1 MVSDLNPSENEV
13 PVHGHVRRRV
23 WRSIVFAP
31 EGDGFRRRRGSDGFR
46 LGAAVIIVLV
56 GLAITH
62 ADPGAEHKIL
72 HFVSPPPDGIRWLVT
87 TVYILG
93 SFGLIVIL
101 GAVAFLSHR
110 RAVLQDLALAAA
122 GAVGF
127 SALMWLVFGMS
138 GGRPHDSSL
147 DGYNLDYP
155 VMIIVAAVAV
165 AMAAMP
171 YLSRPVQRLVE
182 LVIGLGAVAT
192 VVVGDGLPVNVAASV
207 ALGWG
212 TVALLHLVFGSPLG
226 LPSGE
231 ELAVVLEDLGLSI
244 ETLAPSQRQIW
255 GVARYVGTDQSG
267 DPLAVSL
274 YGRDAAD
281 AQLLSKIG
289 RFFFYRDSGPTLS
302 FSRIQQVE
310 HEAYMT
316 LLAER
321 AGVATAHVLVAGIGG
336 PSRDAALVV
345 RPPVGIRLAELDA
358 TAATD
363 ELLDSIFSTMLQLR
377 SARIAHGAMSGETIV
392 IDPEASGVSLVDF
405 RTSSASPSQGR
416 LDADLAGALAA
427 VGLVAGPEATAAAA
441 RRVLPA
447 EAVTAALPHLR
458 RASLDRVMS
467 KALKKHSTLVEDVR
481 TRTAQAFEIEVP
493 ELAEAKRVSWGTLIM
508 TIGTLV
514 GGWALI
520 LVLIQV
526 GQSLDTIKGAAWG
539 WVAVTAVL
547 AQLAYPSTAF
557 SEIGTVR
564 AALPYG
570 RVVALEFANAF
581 TSLAGGT
588 AATFGTRVRF
598 FQQQG
603 FDATQAVTSGALVS
617 TSSWIVKGALFLIS
631 LPLAWSNL
639 NFSNDGQ
646 DTSGN
651 HGKAVWII
659 LAVIVAVIVLI
670 GVVLAVP
677 RLRRLAADKARP
689 KLRQVW
695 ADLKLLAAQ
704 PVKLVELFSGALS
717 AQIMVALALGASLH
731 AFGQQLSLATIFI
744 VITLAS
750 MLGGVSPV
758 PGGMGVVEAG
768 MILGL
773 TAAGV
778 PETDA
783 VAATFVQRM
792 FTSYLPP
799 LWGWFV
805 LVWMRKRE
813 YL

>member
-1 MVSDLNPSENEV
+1 MSVEAGTVQSGAPSNE
-13 PVHGHVRRRV
+13 PVRRRA

-31 EGDGFRRRRGSDGFR
+31 TGDGTRRRRGSDGFR
-46 LGAAVIIVLV
+46 LGAAVTVILI

-62 ADPGAEHKIL
+62 VDPVSEHKVL
-72 HFVSPPPDGIRWLVT
+72 HFISPPPDGVRWLVT
-87 TVYILG
+87 SIYVFG

-101 GAVAFLSHR
+101 GTVAFLSHR
-110 RAVLQDLALAAA
+110 RVVLRDLATAGLAAFA
-122 GAVGF
+122 F
-127 SALMWLVFGMS
+127 SALMWLVFGMT
-138 GGRPHDSSL
+138 GGRPNDATL
-147 DGYNLDYP
+147 TGYNLDYP
-155 VMIIVAAVAV
+155 VAIVAAAVAV
-165 AMAAMP
+165 TMAALP
-171 YLSRPVQRLVE
+171 YLSCSVQRLVE
-182 LVIGLGAVAT
+182 LVIGLTAVAT
-192 VVVGDGLPVNVAASV
+192 VVAGDGLPVNVAASV

-231 ELAVVLEDLGLSI
+231 ELAVVLGDLGVPVGTLSP
-244 ETLAPSQRQIW
+244 ADHQVW
-255 GVARYVGTDQSG
+255 GVARYSGTDLNG
-267 DPLAVSL
+267 GTVTVSL

-281 AQLLSKIG
+281 AQLLSKTG
-289 RFFFYRDSGPTLS
+289 RFLFYRDSGPALS

-321 AGVATAHVLVAGIGG
+321 AGVTRSHVLVAGIGG
-336 PSRDAALVV
+336 PSGDAALVV
-345 RPPVGIRLAELDA
+345 RPPVGTRLGELDEA
-358 TAATD
+358 SLSD
-363 ELLDSIFSTMLQLR
+363 EALDALFLTMLAMR
-377 SARIAHGAMSGETIV
+377 RARIAHGALSGETIV
-392 IDPEASGVSLVDF
+392 VDPTGSNVSLTDF
-405 RTSSASPSQGR
+405 RTASQSPTEER

-427 VGLVAGPEATAAAA
+427 AGLVAGPERTAAAA
-441 RRVLPA
+441 RRVLPK
-447 EAVTAALPHLR
+447 ETVAVALTHLR
-458 RASLDRVMS
+458 RASLDRAV
-467 KALKKHSTLVEDVR
+467 AAGLKGRKQLLEDVR

-493 ELAEAKRVSWGTLIM
+493 QLTEPKRVSWGTIVM

-520 LVLIQV
+520 LVLIKV
-526 GQSLDTIKGAAWG
+526 GQSFDTIKGAAWG
-539 WVAVTAVL
+539 WVGATAIL
-547 AQLAYPSTAF
+547 AQLAYPSTAL

-564 AALPYG
+564 GVLPYG

-588 AATFGTRVRF
+588 PATFATRVRF

-603 FDATQAVTSGALVS
+603 FGATQAVTSGALVS
-617 TSSWIVKGALFLIS
+617 TTSWIVKGSLFLIS
-631 LPLAWSNL
+631 LPLAWGNL

-646 DTSGN
+646 NASGN
-651 HGKAVWII
+651 HGKAIWLL
-659 LAVIVAVIVLI
+659 LAVIVLVVVLI
-670 GVVLAVP
+670 GVALAVP

-695 ADLKLLAAQ
+695 ADLKILATTPA
-704 PVKLVELFSGALS
+704 KLVELVGGAISGQL
-717 AQIMVALALGASLH
+717 MVALALGAALH
-731 AFGQQLSLATIFI
+731 AFGQHLSLATIFI
-744 VITLAS
+744 VITIAS

-773 TAAGV
+773 TAAGI

>member
-1 MVSDLNPSENEV
+1 MSTDSGITQEGASTQGPA
-13 PVHGHVRRRV
+13 RARI

-31 EGDGFRRRRGSDGFR
+31 EGDGNRRRRGSDGFR
-46 LGAAVIIVLV
+46 LGAALVIVLV
-56 GLAITH
+56 GLAIVRV
-62 ADPGAEHKIL
+62 DPGPEHEIV
-72 HFVSPPPDGIRWLVT
+72 HFFSPPPDGIRWLVT
-87 TVYILG
+87 TTYILG

-110 RAVLQDLALAAA
+110 RAVLRDLTLAGAAA
-122 GAVGF
+122 FGF
-127 SALMWLVFGMS
+127 SALMWLVFGS
-138 GGRPHDSSL
+138 TGGRPHDASL
-147 DGYNLDYP
+147 AGYNLDYP
-155 VMIIVAAVAV
+155 VAIVVVVVAV
-165 AMAAMP
+165 AMAALP
-171 YLSRPVQRLVE
+171 YLSRSVQRLVE
-182 LVIGLGAVAT
+182 LVVALAALAT
-192 VVVGDGLPVNVAASV
+192 VVAGYGLPVNVAASV

-231 ELAVVLEDLGLSI
+231 ELAAVVEDLGVLVG
-244 ETLAPSQRQIW
+244 TLQPSRHQVW
-255 GVARYVGTDQSG
+255 GVARYTGIDRSG
-267 DPLAVSL
+267 GPLAVSL

-281 AQLLSKIG
+281 AQLLSKTG

-302 FSRIQQVE
+302 FSRVQQVE

-321 AGVATAHVLVAGIGG
+321 AGVATSHVLVAGIGG
-336 PSRDAALVV
+336 PSRDAVLVV
-345 RPPVGIRLAELDA
+345 RSPVGVPLAELDESSL
-358 TAATD
+358 TD
-363 ELLDSIFSTMLQLR
+363 PLLDACFSSVLR
-377 SARIAHGAMSGETIV
+377 LRKAGIAHGALSGDTIIV
-392 IDPEASGVSLVDF
+392 DPEHGVVSLVDL
-405 RTSSASPSQGR
+405 RTSSASPSQDR
-416 LDADLAGALAA
+416 LDADMAGALAA

-441 RRVLPA
+441 RRVLP
-447 EAVTAALPHLR
+447 EAVVTAALPHLR
-458 RASLDRVMS
+458 RASLDRVTS
-467 KALKKHSTLVEDVR
+467 KALKGRSKLLEEVR

-493 ELAEAKRVSWGTLIM
+493 KLAEPKRVSWGTLIM
-508 TIGTLV
+508 TIGTLI

-526 GQSLDTIKGAAWG
+526 GQSFDTIKGAAWG

-547 AQLAYPSTAF
+547 AQLAYPSTAL
-557 SEIGTVR
+557 SVVGTVR
-564 AALPYG
+564 TALPFG

-588 AATFGTRVRF
+588 PATFGTRVRF
-598 FQQQG
+598 FQLQG
-603 FDATQAVTSGALVS
+603 SDATQAVTSGALVS
-617 TSSWIVKGALFLIS
+617 TSSWIVKGLLFLIS
-631 LPLAWSNL
+631 LPLAWSSF
-639 NFSNDGQ
+639 NFSNDGT
-646 DTSGN
+646 DTSGD
-651 HGKAVWII
+651 HGKAVWLI

-670 GVVLAVP
+670 GVALAVP

-689 KLRQVW
+689 KLLQIW

-704 PVKLVELFSGALS
+704 PSKLIEVFGGALA
-717 AQIMVALALGASLH
+717 AQVLVALALGTALH
-731 AFGQQLSLATIFI
+731 AFGEQLSLATIFI

-768 MILGL
+768 MILAL

-778 PETDA
+778 PENQA

-805 LVWMRKRE
+805 LAWMRKRE

>member
-1 MVSDLNPSENEV
+1 MSAEIGTFQSDTSPQKS
-13 PVHGHVRRRV
+13 PRRRP
-23 WRSIVFAP
+23 WASIVFAP
-31 EGDGFRRRRGSDGFR
+31 EGDGHRSRRGSDGFR
-46 LGAAVIIVLV
+46 LGTAVVVLLV

-62 ADPGAEHKIL
+62 VDPGAEHKIL
-72 HFVSPPPDGIRWLVT
+72 HFLSPPPNGVRWLVT
-87 TVYILG
+87 TIYVLG

-101 GAVAFLSHR
+101 GSVALLSR
-110 RAVLQDLALAAA
+110 RRVILRDLLVA
-122 GAVGF
+122 GLGAFGL
-127 SALMWLVFGMS
+127 SALMWLVFGKT
-138 GGRPHDSSL
+138 GGRPHDASL
-147 DGYNLDYP
+147 AGFNLDYP
-155 VMIIVAAVAV
+155 VAIVAAAVAV
-165 AMAAMP
+165 ALAALP
-171 YLSRPVQRLVE
+171 YLSRTVQRLVE
-182 LVIGLGAVAT
+182 LAIGLAAVAA
-192 VVVGDGLPVNVAASV
+192 VVAGDGLPVNVAASV

-212 TVALLHLVFGSPLG
+212 AVALLHLVLGSPLG

-231 ELAVVLEDLGLSI
+231 ELAIVLDDLGVPVS
-244 ETLAPSQRQIW
+244 TMDPSDHQVW
-255 GVARYVGTDQSG
+255 GVARYVGV
-267 DPLAVSL
+267 DPAGQPVAVSL

-281 AQLLSKIG
+281 AQLLSKTG
-289 RFFFYRDSGPTLS
+289 RFLFYRDSGPSLS

-321 AGVATAHVLVAGIGG
+321 AGVATSHVLVAGIGG

-345 RPPVGIRLAELDA
+345 RPPTGIGLGELNAATCTDGMLDA
-358 TAATD
+358 LFTTV
-363 ELLDSIFSTMLQLR
+363 LDLR
-377 SARIAHGAMSGETIV
+377 RARIAHGALSGETIV
-392 IDPEASGVSLVDF
+392 VDPARDAVSLVDF
-405 RTSSASPSQGR
+405 RTASPSPTEER

-427 VGLVAGPEATAAAA
+427 AAMVAGAERTAAAA
-441 RRVLPA
+441 RRVVPK
-447 EAVTAALPHLR
+447 EVVTAALPHVR
-458 RASLDRVMS
+458 RASLDRALS
-467 KALKKHSTLVEDVR
+467 AALKGQKQLLEDVR
-481 TRTAQAFEIEVP
+481 ARTAQAFDIELPKLV
-493 ELAEAKRVSWGTLIM
+493 ENKRISWGTIIM
-508 TIGTLV
+508 TVGTLI

-526 GQSLDTIKGAAWG
+526 GQSFDTIKGAAWG
-539 WVAVTAVL
+539 WVAATAVL

-557 SEIGTVR
+557 SEIGTVNQV
-564 AALPYG
+564 LPYG
-570 RVVALEFANAF
+570 RVVSLEFANAF

-588 AATFGTRVRF
+588 PATFATRVRF

-617 TSSWIVKGALFLIS
+617 TTSWIVKGALFLIS
-631 LPLAWSNL
+631 LPLAWSNF
-639 NFSNDGQ
+639 NFSQSGTDS
-646 DTSGN
+646 SGN
-651 HGKAVWII
+651 HGKAVWLFLAII
-659 LAVIVAVIVLI
+659 LAVLVVI
-670 GVVLAVP
+670 GVALAVP

-695 ADLKLLAAQ
+695 GDLKILATRPA
-704 PVKLVELFSGALS
+704 KLVELFTGALS
-717 AQIMVALALGASLH
+717 AQVMVALALGAALH
-731 AFGQQLSLATIFI
+731 AFNQQLSLATIFI

-750 MLGGVSPV
+750 MLGGVTPV

-778 PETDA
+778 PENQA

>member
-1 MVSDLNPSENEV
+1 MSTDSGITQEGASTQGPAR
-13 PVHGHVRRRV
+13 PRV

-31 EGDGFRRRRGSDGFR
+31 EGDGNRRRRGSDGFR
-46 LGAAVIIVLV
+46 LGSSLVIVLV

-62 ADPGAEHKIL
+62 VDPGAEHKIL
-72 HFVSPPPDGIRWLVT
+72 HFVSPPPNGVRWLVT
-87 TVYILG
+87 TIYVLG

-110 RAVLQDLALAAA
+110 RAVLRDLVLAGAAA
-122 GAVGF
+122 FGF
-127 SALMWLVFGMS
+127 SALMWLVFGMT
-138 GGRPHDSSL
+138 GGRPHDASL
-147 DGYNLDYP
+147 ASYNLDYP
-155 VMIIVAAVAV
+155 VASVVVAVAV
-165 AMAAMP
+165 ALAAMP
-171 YLSRPVQRLVE
+171 YLSRSVQRLVE
-182 LVIGLGAVAT
+182 LVIGLAAVAT
-192 VVVGDGLPVNVAASV
+192 VVAGYGLPVNVAASV

-231 ELAVVLEDLGLSI
+231 ELAVVVEDLGVLVG
-244 ETLAPSQRQIW
+244 TLAPSEHQVW
-255 GVARYVGTDQSG
+255 GVARYTGIDQSG
-267 DPLAVSL
+267 GPLAVSL

-281 AQLLSKIG
+281 AQLLSKTG

-345 RPPVGIRLAELDA
+345 RPPIGVRLAELDESSF
-358 TAATD
+358 TD
-363 ELLDSIFSTMLQLR
+363 AMLDTCFSSLLQLR
-377 SARIAHGAMSGETIV
+377 KAGIAHGALSGDTIV
-392 IDPEASGVSLVDF
+392 VDPEHGGVSLVDF
-405 RTSSASPSQGR
+405 RTASVSPSQDR
-416 LDADLAGALAA
+416 LDADMAGALAA

-441 RRVLPA
+441 RRVLP
-447 EAVTAALPHLR
+447 EAVVTAALPHLR
-458 RASLDRVMS
+458 RASLDRVTS
-467 KALKKHSTLVEDVR
+467 KALKGRSKLLEDVR

-493 ELAEAKRVSWGTLIM
+493 KLSEPKRVSWGTLIM

-526 GQSLDTIKGAAWG
+526 GQSFDTIKGAAWG

-547 AQLAYPSTAF
+547 AQLSYPSEAV
-557 SEIGTVR
+557 SVIGTVKG
-564 AALPYG
+564 ALPYG
-570 RVVALEFANAF
+570 RVVALEFANSF

-588 AATFGTRVRF
+588 PATFGTRVRF

-603 FDATQAVTSGALVS
+603 LDATQAVTSGALVS
-617 TSSWIVKGALFLIS
+617 TSSWIVKGLLFLVS
-631 LPLAWSNL
+631 LPLAWGNL
-639 NFSNDGQ
+639 DFSNDGT

-651 HGKAVWII
+651 HGKAVWLI
-659 LAVIVAVIVLI
+659 LAIIVAVIVLI
-670 GVVLAVP
+670 GVALAIP

-689 KLRQVW
+689 KLLQIW
-695 ADLKLLAAQ
+695 ADLKVLAAR
-704 PVKLVELFSGALS
+704 PSKLIEVFGGALS
-717 AQIMVALALGASLH
+717 AQIMVALALGAALH
-731 AFGQQLSLATIFI
+731 AFGEHLSLATIFI

-758 PGGMGVVEAG
+758 PGGMGIVEAG

-773 TAAGV
+773 TAAGI
-778 PETDA
+778 PENQA

-805 LVWMRKRE
+805 LAWMRKRE

>member
-1 MVSDLNPSENEV
+1 MSVEAGTLLSGTPSGG
-13 PVHGHVRRRV
+13 PIHRRA

-31 EGDGFRRRRGSDGFR
+31 VGDGARRRRGSDGFR
-46 LGAAVIIVLV
+46 LGTAVVVLLI

-62 ADPGAEHKIL
+62 VDPVAEHKVL
-72 HFVSPPPDGIRWLVT
+72 HFISPPPNGVHWLVT
-87 TVYILG
+87 GIYVVG

-101 GAVAFLSHR
+101 GAVALLSRR
-110 RAVLQDLALAAA
+110 RAVLRDLAVAGLAAFA
-122 GAVGF
+122 F
-127 SALMWLVFGMS
+127 SALLWFVFGMT
-138 GGRPHDSSL
+138 GGRPNDASL
-147 DGYNLDYP
+147 AGYNLEYP
-155 VMIIVAAVAV
+155 VAIVATAVAV
-165 AMAAMP
+165 TMAALP
-171 YLSRPVQRLVE
+171 YLSRSVQRLLE
-182 LVIGLGAVAT
+182 LVIGLAAVAT
-192 VVVGDGLPVNVAASV
+192 VVAGDGLPVNVAASV

-212 TVALLHLVFGSPLG
+212 TAALLHLIFGSPLG

-231 ELAVVLEDLGLSI
+231 ELAVVLGDLGVAVSELSPA
-244 ETLAPSQRQIW
+244 EHQVW
-255 GVARYVGTDQSG
+255 GVARYTGTDLNGGSV
-267 DPLAVSL
+267 AVSL

-281 AQLLSKIG
+281 AQLLSKTG
-289 RFFFYRDSGPTLS
+289 RFLFYRDSGPALS

-321 AGVATAHVLVAGIGG
+321 AGVTTSHVLVAGIGG

-345 RPPVGIRLAELDA
+345 RPPGGTRLGDLDQETLSDQELDA
-358 TAATD
+358 FLGTV
-363 ELLDSIFSTMLQLR
+363 LSLR
-377 SARIAHGAMSGETIV
+377 EARIAHGALSGETIV
-392 IDPEASGVSLVDF
+392 VDPTGPSVSLVDF
-405 RTSSASPSQGR
+405 RTASPSATDER
-416 LDADLAGALAA
+416 LNTDLAGALAA
-427 VGLVAGPEATAAAA
+427 AGLVAGPERTAAAA
-441 RRVLPA
+441 RRVLPKDAVA
-447 EAVTAALPHLR
+447 EALTHLR
-458 RASLDRVMS
+458 RASLDRVVS
-467 KALKKHSTLVEDVR
+467 SALKGRKQLLEDLR

-493 ELAEAKRVSWGTLIM
+493 KLAEPKRVSWGTIVM

-520 LVLIQV
+520 LVLVKV
-526 GQSLDTIKGAAWG
+526 GQSFDTIKGAAWG
-539 WVAVTAVL
+539 WVGATAVL
-547 AQLAYPSTAF
+547 AQLAYPSTAL
-557 SEIGTVR
+557 SEIGTVNGV
-564 AALPYG
+564 LPYG

-588 AATFGTRVRF
+588 PATFATRVRF

-617 TSSWIVKGALFLIS
+617 TTSWIVKGSLLLIS
-631 LPLAWSNL
+631 LPLAWDNL

-646 DTSGN
+646 NASGN
-651 HGKAVWII
+651 HGKAIWLF
-659 LAVIVAVIVLI
+659 LAVIVLVVVLI
-670 GVVLAVP
+670 GVALAIP

-695 ADLKLLAAQ
+695 GDLKVLSARPA
-704 PVKLVELFSGALS
+704 KLVELVAGAVSG
-717 AQIMVALALGASLH
+717 QVMVALALGAALH
-731 AFGQQLSLATIFI
+731 AFDQHLSLATIFI

-750 MLGGVSPV
+750 MLGGISPV

-773 TAAGV
+773 TAAGI

-799 LWGWFV
+799 LWGWFI